1 MELGESAPL
10 ESAADP
16 RWTDQRRL
24 HFVTGRLAEPALRGE
39 VERLAR
45 DMGWEYTVQVM
56 PITVAALLSVP
67 WVAARLEVPPDTE
80 LVVLPGY
87 CRGDLG
93 PLSQQLGVAVTRGPR
108 DLRDLPQWFGRAG
121 QPPALD
127 AWDIEIVAEINHAP
141 QLRLADLLRE
151 ARRLQAAGAD
161 VIDIGCEPGY
171 VWTGVAEAVRA
182 VRDLGCRVSVDSL
195 NTVEIAAATRAGAE
209 LVLSVNS
216 TNRAAAADW
225 GAEVVAIPDQPRDP
239 ESLERTVE
247 ALVAAGVRFRI
258 DPILEPIGFG
268 FADSLQRYH
277 AARQRWPEFPMM
289 MGVGNLTELTDV
301 DSAGINLL
309 LLGFCQELRITSVL
323 TTQVIAWA
331 QSSVREL
338 DLGRRLTYHSIHQRV
353 PPKRLSTDLVMLRDS
368 RVRRQDPEMLQRM
381 ATEIRDW
388 NFRLFL
394 VDEQI
399 ACLGGGHFWLARD
412 PFDLFDQIV
421 AAEPTN
427 LDPSHAFYLGYE
439 MSKALTALQLG
450 KNYEQDQA
458 LDWGF
463 LTESEVDRHRLQ
475 KRRRKKTEKT
485 DPSG

>member
-1 MELGESAPL
+1 MPSAPTEGL
-10 ESAADP
+10 GWSG
-16 RWTDQRRL
+16 QRRL
-24 HFVTGRLAEPALRGE
+24 HFVTGRLAEPALRSE
-39 VERLAR
+39 IDRLGR
-45 DMGWEYTVQVM
+45 EMGWEYTVQVM

-87 CRGDLG
+87 CRGELG
-93 PLSQQLGVAVTRGPR
+93 PLAEQLGVAVARGPR

-121 QPPALD
+121 QPAPLD
-127 AWDIEIVAEINHAP
+127 VWDIEIVAEINHAP
-141 QLRLADLLRE
+141 QLRLAELVEHALRL
-151 ARRLQAAGAD
+151 RGAGAD
-161 VIDIGCEPGY
+161 VIDIGCEPGFE
-171 VWTGVAEAVRA
+171 WSGVADAVRA

-195 NTVEIAAATRAGAE
+195 NPVEIAAATRAGAE

-216 TNRAAAADW
+216 SNLAAAGDW
-225 GAEVVAIPDQPRDP
+225 GVEVVAIPDQPRDP

-247 ALVAAGVRFRI
+247 ALLAAGVPFRI

-277 AARQRWPEFPMM
+277 AARQRWPEFNMM

-309 LLGFCQELRITSVL
+309 LLGFCQELQIRSVL
-323 TTQVIAWA
+323 TTQVISWA

-353 PPKRLSTDLVMLRDS
+353 PPKRLSTDLVMLRDG
-368 RVRRQDPEMLQRM
+368 RLRRQDPELLQRM
-381 ATEIRDW
+381 AGEIRDW

-394 VDEQI
+394 VDGNI
-399 ACLGGGHFWLARD
+399 ACLGGGHYWVARD
-412 PFDLFDQIV
+412 PFELFDQIV
-421 AAEPTN
+421 AAEPSN

-463 LTESEVDRHRLQ
+463 LTETEVDRHRLQ
-475 KRRRKKTEKT
+475 KRKK
-485 DPSG
+485 GRG